1 MRAHSR
7 LALIGVVLTD
17 ALALVV
23 AGTNVSAAG
32 RASASAGGASVA
44 RATRAGRSDCHK
56 NVPPLIHDG
65 FPEPPLR
72 YSRNGVLNTTLRA
85 SVSPVMINHK
95 RVVTM
100 NYDGSFPGPALVLCD
115 GDKLVIHLINN
126 LSQPTNL
133 HTHGFHVSPSGHSD
147 NIFLRINPGQ
157 RFTYTY
163 HLPNDNA
170 PGSYWYHPHV
180 HMFVEQQIFAG
191 LAGPIVVEGGLDT
204 MPALRNFPQRWIFL
218 MSTQVKNGRTVPVG
232 QSSGPQ
238 TPIYV
243 NGDLNPK
250 LKIRPGQIQ
259 RWRIFNANADRIVV
273 LRLAGE
279 PFQVLAEDANTL
291 QRAQTVTKLMIA
303 PGSRRDVLVRGLA
316 PGKYALKALPFE
328 QFPGANSIKQGG
340 WRPNQTLLTVR
351 STGPV
356 AHDKFPTGSLPHPG
370 YYPDMRD
377 MHIDRRRT
385 IVFSEMQT
393 SPTTTSYLLNGM
405 TFDPNHIAVTMKLN
419 TLEQWTLVNT
429 NTEWHTFHIHVNDFQ
444 VVSVAGKRVPY
455 VDYQDNVALPPKSK
469 VVILM
474 RPTDFTGKF
483 VMHCHVT
490 FHEDNGMMAAVQV
503 VRSLTA
509 AQAQAS
515 VNQSGGFQ
523 VASSAYESVRIPV
536 MLTAKQFAYYCQL
549 HHIELATPSA
559 IRLNPTSRA

>member
-1 MRAHSR
+1 MLGAV
-7 LALIGVVLTD
+7 LAA
-17 ALALVV
+17 ALGCVV
-23 AGTNVSAAG
+23 AATGVSAAG
-32 RASASAGGASVA
+32 GTAKPSAHSAS
-44 RATRAGRSDCHK
+44 GRSACHK

-72 YSRNGVLNTTLRA
+72 YSRNGLLDTTLRA
-85 SVSPVMINHK
+85 SVSAVRINHR

-115 GDKLVIHLINN
+115 GDKVVVHLIND
-126 LSQPTNL
+126 LKQPTNL

-147 NIFLRINPGQ
+147 NIFVRINPGR

-180 HMFVEQQIFAG
+180 HMYVEGQIFAG
-191 LAGPIVVEGGLDT
+191 MAGPIVVEGGLDT
-204 MPALRNFPQRWIFL
+204 VPALRRFPQRWIFL

-232 QSSGPQ
+232 SSAGPS

-243 NGDLNPK
+243 NGDLNPT
-250 LKIRPGQIQ
+250 LKIQPGQIQ

-291 QRAQTVTKLMIA
+291 QRPRTVRDLQIG
-303 PGSRRDVLVRGLA
+303 PGSRRDVLVRGGR
-316 PGKYALKALPFE
+316 PGNYTLKALPFE

-340 WRPNQTLLTVR
+340 WRPNQTVLTVR
-351 STGPV
+351 STGLPE
-356 AHDKFPTGSLPHPG
+356 DDRFPTGALPHPG
-370 YYPDMRD
+370 YYPDLRGR
-377 MHIDRRRT
+377 HIDRRRT

-393 SPTTTSYLLNGM
+393 SPTSTNYLLNGQM
-405 TFDPNHIAVTMKLN
+405 FDPNRIAVTMKLGA
-419 TLEQWTLVNT
+419 LEQWTLVNT
-429 NTEWHTFHIHVNDFQ
+429 NTEWHTFHIHINDFQ

-469 VVILM
+469 VVMLM

-490 FHEDNGMMAAVQV
+490 FHEDHGMMAAVQV
-503 VRSLTA
+503 VRNLTA
-509 AQAQAS
+509 DEARAS
-515 VNQSGGFQ
+515 VSEQGGFQ
-523 VASSAYESVRIPV
+523 IASSAYESTRIPV
-536 MLTAKQFAYYCQL
+536 ALSSKQLALYCRL
-549 HHIELATPSA
+549 HHLHVAAP
-559 IRLNPTSRA
+559 RADAVRRGQVA

>member
-1 MRAHSR
+1 LRGRSRAWLVGVI
-7 LALIGVVLTD
+7 LAA
-17 ALALVV
+17 ALGCVV
-23 AGTNVSAAG
+23 AGTGVSAAG
-32 RASASAGGASVA
+32 STAKPSAKSAS
-44 RATRAGRSDCHK
+44 GRSACHK

-85 SVSPVMINHK
+85 SVSPVMINHH

-100 NYDGSFPGPALVLCD
+100 NYDGSFPGPALVVCD
-115 GDKLVIHLINN
+115 GDKLVVHLVND

-163 HLPNDNA
+163 HLPSDNA

-180 HMFVEQQIFAG
+180 HMFVEGQIFAG

-204 MPALRNFPQRWIFL
+204 VPALRKFPQRWIFL
-218 MSTQVKNGRTVPVG
+218 MSTQVKNGKTVPVG
-232 QSSGPQ
+232 SSKGPQ

-243 NGDLNPK
+243 NGDLNPT

-273 LRLAGE
+273 LRLAGQ

-291 QRAQTVTKLMIA
+291 QRARTVRELQIA
-303 PGSRRDVLVRGLA
+303 PGSRRDVLVRGGR
-316 PGKYALKALPFE
+316 PGNYTLKALPFE

-351 STGPV
+351 STGRV
-356 AHDKFPTGSLPHPG
+356 AHDRFPTGALPHPG
-370 YYPDMRD
+370 YYPDYRGQ
-377 MHIDRRRT
+377 HIDRRRT

-393 SPTTTSYLLNGM
+393 SPTNTNYLLNGQM
-405 TFDPNHIAVTMKLN
+405 FDPNQIAVTMKLGA
-419 TLEQWTLVNT
+419 LEQWTLVNT
-429 NTEWHTFHIHVNDFQ
+429 NVEWHTFHIHINDFQ

-490 FHEDNGMMAAVQV
+490 FHEDHGMMAAVQV
-503 VRSLTA
+503 VRNLTA
-509 AQAQAS
+509 DQARAS
-515 VNQSGGFQ
+515 VSEQSGLQ
-523 VASSAYESVRIPV
+523 IASSAYESATIPV
-536 MLTAKQFAYYCQL
+536 ALSPTQFALYCRL
-549 HHIELATPSA
+549 HHLHVAAPGANAVRRGQVT
-559 IRLNPTSRA
+559 